1 MDFIQ
6 RLKQEHLEL
15 SYKTNA
21 LSDFMDSD
29 KFLSIKETQKT
40 LLKIQLFTMLGY
52 LSCLNAR
59 IKDLE
64 TI

>member
-15 SYKTNA
+15 SHKTDA
-21 LSDFMDSD
+21 LSDFIDSD

-40 LLKIQLFTMLGY
+40 LLKIQLFAMGSY